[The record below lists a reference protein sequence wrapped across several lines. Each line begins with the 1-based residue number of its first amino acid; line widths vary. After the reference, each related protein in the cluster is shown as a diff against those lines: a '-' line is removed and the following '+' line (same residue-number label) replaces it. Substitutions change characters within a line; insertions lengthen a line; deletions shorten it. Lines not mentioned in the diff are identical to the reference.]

1 MEVVAVVVGVELVE
15 ALVVVGVRDV
25 DVDGDGG
32 GGVGDDGVR

>member
-1 MEVVAVVVGVELVE
+1 VEVVAVVVGVELVE